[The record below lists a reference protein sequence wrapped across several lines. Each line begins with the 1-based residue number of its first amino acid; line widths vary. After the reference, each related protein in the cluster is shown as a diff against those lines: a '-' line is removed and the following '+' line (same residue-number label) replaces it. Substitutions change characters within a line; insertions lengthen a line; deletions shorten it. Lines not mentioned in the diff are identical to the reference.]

1 MSLIIKALKGS
12 KRSIKDFDESHLI
25 DIEVTMSDQYLPSSV
40 IVFSLNEKAIQRDDE
55 PLHKP
60 IVTMGFQKPDGEIS
74 LDHWFNELVPE
85 STPYPSGLKTIEFRE
100 NWGQYNS
107 FTSMT
112 IIYKLGRYFINI
124 EDVRD
129 PSNNCILIVE
139 HSDRT
144 YELIQKYPNALIFES
159 SERVLDASVYYGNKN
174 LAVITHYEG
183 DTIPKIGKGFV
194 FPYKESMTLFEA
206 TKLYLKGDKSF
217 TIDKSLFDLN
227 NDIPV
232 DNTQI
237 IRCIDLGDFHY
248 FETEDKLV
256 KFTTLPNAS
265 IEIIKVC
272 LNEIN
277 NIADEADKKEIGLLF
292 IKVLREACIS
302 ETPDKTIVKD
312 CISFLVNLKSNKT

>member
-1 MSLIIKALKGS
+1 MSLIVKALKGS

-25 DIEVTMSDQYLPSSV
+25 DIEVTMSDQYLPENV
-40 IVFSLNEKAIQRDDE
+40 IVFSLNEKTIQRDDE

-60 IVTMGFQKPDGEIS
+60 IVTMGFQKPEGAIS
-74 LDHWFNELVPE
+74 SDYWFDFLLPE
-85 STPYPSGLKTIEFRE
+85 NSPYPSGFKTVEFRE

-124 EDVRD
+124 EDIRD

-159 SERVLDASVYYGNKN
+159 SEKVLDASVYYGNKN
-174 LAVITHYEG
+174 LAVIAHYEG

-194 FPYKESMTLFEA
+194 IPYNEHMSLFEA

-217 TIDKSLFDLN
+217 VINRNLFDL
-227 NDIPV
+227 DETIPA
-232 DNTQI
+232 DNTQVI
-237 IRCIDLGDFHY
+237 HCIDLDEFHY
-248 FETEDKLV
+248 FETEDKSV
-256 KFTTLPNAS
+256 KFTTLPNAPL
-265 IEIIKVC
+265 EIIKVC
-272 LNEIN
+272 LNEVEKITN
-277 NIADEADKKEIGLLF
+277 VSDKHEIGLLF
-292 IKVLREACIS
+292 NKVLREACVA
-302 ETPDKTIVKD
+302 ETPDKTIVKN
-312 CISFLVNLKSNKT
+312 CISFLVNLKYNNA